1 MFQLSDSALSPDRSA
16 ITWIWRM
23 LIAVGAGLAF
33 VDYRNI
39 GLPLIK
45 LGAMLSLSSKLLQKK
60 IPALSVSAAQ
70 KEARR

>member
-1 MFQLSDSALSPDRSA
+1 
-16 ITWIWRM
+16 M